1 MLKVAYRDLPHKT
14 EFEGVI
20 LNLNDKSS
28 IEAVYRILINPAKSY
43 NPNAVI
49 DGILVV
55 EMILGGVETVLGV
68 FQYPVFGPTV
78 MFGLGGVFVEV
89 LKDVAFRV
97 APFGLD
103 EARRMINEICGRE
116 LLNGVRGAKASDT
129 EALAKS
135 LSNLSVF
142 VANNSDF
149 IHSIEINPFIVMSEG
164 GVAADALIISR
175 EKSSGKN

>member
-1 MLKVAYRDLPHKT
+1 
-14 EFEGVI
+14 
-20 LNLNDKSS
+20 
-28 IEAVYRILINPAKSY
+28 
-43 NPNAVI
+43 
-49 DGILVV
+49 
-55 EMILGGVETVLGV
+55 
-68 FQYPVFGPTV
+68 